1 MGQFLEYLKISI
13 KSILDNKMRSILT
26 MFGIIIGIGSVIM
39 IVSVGNGVKGSISGQ
54 LDSAFG
60 GQTYITAG
68 KIQGMAITEV
78 YPEAA
83 ITPEEIDAIRE
94 SFPHIKTLS
103 MEEAG
108 YGKAYSLKGEK
119 TAYYY
124 AVNETYESQKPQG
137 YVAGR
142 YFTDEEYES
151 ASPVCVLNYN
161 SARNLFGHTDVVG
174 QTFTFELDGVSR
186 ELRVVGVRDR
196 SDSELYNLTYMEDE
210 VEFEM
215 PYTLYRQISG
225 DDDASFLQV
234 LFMSDSVKDAEDTVR
249 KIIVYLEA
257 KKNLRGQEK
266 INYISFTSYLD
277 SIMKI
282 VNYITIFIAFVAA
295 ISLGV
300 GGVGVMNIML
310 VSVTERTREIGIRKA
325 LGARTSSIII
335 QFLAEAAL
343 LTFLGGIFGLLFGY
357 LGGELICFIISKV
370 AGMEIV
376 AQINALTVFLITAF
390 STAIG
395 IFFGIYPARK
405 AAKLSPIEAL
415 RQE

>member
-1 MGQFLEYLKISI
+1 MGQIFEYLKISI

-94 SFPHIKTLS
+94 SFPHIKTFS

-108 YGKAYSLKGEK
+108 YAKAISLKGEK
-119 TAYYY
+119 KAYYY
-124 AVNETYESQKPQG
+124 AVNETYEFQKPQG
-137 YVAGR
+137 FVAGR
-142 YFTDEEYES
+142 YFTDEEYNT
-151 ASPVCVLNYN
+151 ASPVCVLNVN
-161 SARNLFGHTDVVG
+161 SAKNLFGHTDVVG

-186 ELRVVGVRDR
+186 ELRVVGVRDK
-196 SDSELYNLTYMEDE
+196 SDSELYNLAYNEDE
-210 VEFEM
+210 VEFDM
-215 PYTLYRQISG
+215 PYTLYRQIKG
-225 DDDASFLQV
+225 DENPSFLQI
-234 LFMSDSVKDAEDTVR
+234 LFMSDSVKDAEDTVK

-257 KKNLRGQEK
+257 KKNLRGQDK
-266 INYISFTSYLD
+266 LSYISFTSYLD
-277 SIMKI
+277 NIMKI

-325 LGARTSSIII
+325 LGARTSSIMI
-335 QFLAEAAL
+335 QFLAESAL
-343 LTFLGGIFGLLFGY
+343 LTFIGGLLGLLFGY

-370 AGMEIV
+370 AKMDIV
-376 AQINALTVFLITAF
+376 AQISGWTVFAITAF

-395 IFFGIYPARK
+395 IFFGIYPAGK
-405 AAKLSPIEAL
+405 AAKLNPIEAL